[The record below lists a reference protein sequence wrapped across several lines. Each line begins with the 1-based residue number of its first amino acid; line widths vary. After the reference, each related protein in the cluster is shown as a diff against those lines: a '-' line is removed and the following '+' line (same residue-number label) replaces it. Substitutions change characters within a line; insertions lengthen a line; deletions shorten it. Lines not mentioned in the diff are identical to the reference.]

1 MKVEN
6 DSLIVVTKQY
16 FIVEKILVN
25 DGKYTFQNILSQ
37 KLNEMPFKILY
48 NYKIAFYNKN
58 ILKIYQFS
66 MKENYIQCLFK
77 LSYDILE
84 YNRLFKANI
93 EEDEQN
99 LNDTDYED
107 HFYNNFY
114 NSQISNE
121 LRDIIEIKEK
131 NLIIISFLFL
141 NIFMIIMIWII
152 H

>member
-16 FIVEKILVN
+16 FIVEKILV
-25 DGKYTFQNILSQ
+25 DDWKYTFQNIISQ
-37 KLNEMPFKILY
+37 KLNEKPFKILY

-77 LSYDILE
+77 LSYDLFE

-93 EEDEQN
+93 EDDEQN

-107 HFYNNFY
+107 DFYNNFS

-141 NIFMIIMIWII
+141 NIFMIIMI
-152 H
+152 